1 MELGVYRPR
10 HPERTAFYRLLEKH
24 FDDYVYAYEE
34 RFEPKA
40 GPLRSVVRPTVE
52 AFLDCGRLHGGF
64 ARIRCPSCKDEHLL
78 AFSCQSRNFCP
89 SCQAKRSWLFA
100 EKLREEI
107 LAPLPHRHFTLSIPK
122 ALRSLF
128 ERERSLLSLLSQTA
142 FEAINKSFQKLLDRK
157 DVRPGSVSSIQT
169 LGSFGANWHP
179 HIHCLV
185 TEGVFTPQ
193 GEFLPL
199 PKPANS
205 ILKDIEER
213 FRHLLLERLH
223 RAERLSEEFM
233 NRLLQWNPSG
243 FSVYAEQLVWDD
255 EPQRLEKLA
264 RYLTRAPV
272 RVDGVSQTQDSRV
285 LLTTPP
291 DPLTGETLL
300 FLDSLDWVHAIC
312 QQIPDR
318 GQHLT
323 RFYGAYANRIR
334 KALFEDASPD
344 APSSPSSSP
353 PPSEPDPASAGA
365 PASRACWAR
374 LIRKVFEVDP
384 LICAR
389 CGGEMKVIA
398 VLTEPKV
405 VDRIVRHLQEKA
417 ESERAPPGA
426 APQSHLRSEES
437 VPAR

>member
-1 MELGVYRPR
+1 M
-10 HPERTAFYRLLEKH
+10 
-24 FDDYVYAYEE
+24 
-34 RFEPKA
+34 
-40 GPLRSVVRPTVE
+40 
-52 AFLDCGRLHGGF
+52 
-64 ARIRCPSCKDEHLL
+64 
-78 AFSCQSRNFCP
+78 
-89 SCQAKRSWLFA
+89 
-100 EKLREEI
+100 
-107 LAPLPHRHFTLSIPK
+107 
-122 ALRSLF
+122 
-128 ERERSLLSLLSQTA
+128 
-142 FEAINKSFQKLLDRK
+142 
-157 DVRPGSVSSIQT
+157 
-169 LGSFGANWHP
+169 
-179 HIHCLV
+179 
-185 TEGVFTPQ
+185 EGVFAPQ

-213 FRHLLLERLH
+213 FRPLLLERLH

-264 RYLTRAPV
+264 RYVTRAPV

-318 GQHLT
+318 DQHLT

-344 APSSPSSSP
+344 AP
-353 PPSEPDPASAGA
+353 G
-365 PASRACWAR
+365 R
-374 LIRKVFEVDP
+374 
-384 LICAR
+384 
-389 CGGEMKVIA
+389 
-398 VLTEPKV
+398 
-405 VDRIVRHLQEKA
+405 
-417 ESERAPPGA
+417 
-426 APQSHLRSEES
+426 RS
-437 VPAR
+437 

>member
-1 MELGVYRPR
+1 M
-10 HPERTAFYRLLEKH
+10 
-24 FDDYVYAYEE
+24 
-34 RFEPKA
+34 
-40 GPLRSVVRPTVE
+40 
-52 AFLDCGRLHGGF
+52 
-64 ARIRCPSCKDEHLL
+64 
-78 AFSCQSRNFCP
+78 
-89 SCQAKRSWLFA
+89 FA

-107 LAPLPHRHFTLSIPK
+107 LAPVPHRHFTLSIPK
-122 ALRSLF
+122 VLRGLF

-142 FEAINKSFQKLLDRK
+142 FEAINKSFQKLLDRT

-169 LGSFGANWHP
+169 FGSFGANWHP

-185 TEGVFTPQ
+185 MEGVFTPQ

-213 FRHLLLERLH
+213 FRRLLLERLH

-233 NRLLQWNPSG
+233 NRLLQWNPSV

-272 RVDGVSQTQDSRV
+272 RVGGVSQTQDSRV

-312 QQIPDR
+312 QQI
-318 GQHLT
+318 T
-323 RFYGAYANRIR
+323 Y
-334 KALFEDASPD
+334 
-344 APSSPSSSP
+344 SSVT
-353 PPSEPDPASAGA
+353 SAM
-365 PASRACWAR
+365 
-374 LIRKVFEVDP
+374 I
-384 LICAR
+384 
-389 CGGEMKVIA
+389 
-398 VLTEPKV
+398 
-405 VDRIVRHLQEKA
+405 
-417 ESERAPPGA
+417 
-426 APQSHLRSEES
+426 
-437 VPAR
+437 

>member
-1 MELGVYRPR
+1 MKENVPY
-10 HPERTAFYRLLEKH
+10 
-24 FDDYVYAYEE
+24 
-34 RFEPKA
+34 
-40 GPLRSVVRPTVE
+40 SV
-52 AFLDCGRLHGGF
+52 
-64 ARIRCPSCKDEHLL
+64 
-78 AFSCQSRNFCP
+78 
-89 SCQAKRSWLFA
+89 
-100 EKLREEI
+100 
-107 LAPLPHRHFTLSIPK
+107 
-122 ALRSLF
+122 
-128 ERERSLLSLLSQTA
+128 SQTA

-157 DVRPGSVSSIQT
+157 DVRPGSVCSIQT
-169 LGSFGANWHP
+169 FGSFGANWHP
-179 HIHCLV
+179 HIHCLA

-213 FRHLLLERLH
+213 FRRLLLKRLH

-255 EPQRLEKLA
+255 EPQRMEKLA
-264 RYLTRAPV
+264 SYITRAPL
-272 RVDGVSQTQDSRV
+272 RVDGVSETQDSRV

-291 DPLTGETLL
+291 HPLTGETLL
-300 FLDSLDWVHAIC
+300 FLHPLDWVHAIC

-334 KALFEDASPD
+334 KALFEEASPD
-344 APSSPSSSP
+344 LLSNPSSSP
-353 PPSEPDPASAGA
+353 HPSEPDTPSEPDPASAGA
-365 PASRACWAR
+365 PASRASWAR

-398 VLTEPKV
+398 VVTEPKV
-405 VDRIVRHLQEKA
+405 VDRIVRHLQQKV

-426 APQSHLRSEES
+426 LPESHVSSEES

>member
-1 MELGVYRPR
+1 ME
-10 HPERTAFYRLLEKH
+10 
-24 FDDYVYAYEE
+24 
-34 RFEPKA
+34 
-40 GPLRSVVRPTVE
+40 
-52 AFLDCGRLHGGF
+52 
-64 ARIRCPSCKDEHLL
+64 
-78 AFSCQSRNFCP
+78 
-89 SCQAKRSWLFA
+89 
-100 EKLREEI
+100 
-107 LAPLPHRHFTLSIPK
+107 
-122 ALRSLF
+122 SL
-128 ERERSLLSLLSQTA
+128 
-142 FEAINKSFQKLLDRK
+142 
-157 DVRPGSVSSIQT
+157 
-169 LGSFGANWHP
+169 
-179 HIHCLV
+179 
-185 TEGVFTPQ
+185 
-193 GEFLPL
+193 
-199 PKPANS
+199 
-205 ILKDIEER
+205 
-213 FRHLLLERLH
+213 
-223 RAERLSEEFM
+223 
-233 NRLLQWNPSG
+233 SG

-264 RYLTRAPV
+264 RYVTRAPV
-272 RVDGVSQTQDSRV
+272 RIDGVSQTQDSRV

-334 KALFEDASPD
+334 KALSEDASPD
-344 APSSPSSSP
+344 APSSSP

-398 VLTEPKV
+398 VVTAPKV
-405 VDRIVRHLQEKA
+405 VDRIVRHLQENA

-426 APQSHLRSEES
+426 VPESHLSSQES